1 MIDPQGQANKWVRNM
16 NKDAGLEQQD
26 PVFEVVSLVLLS
38 AGSQWCLVA
47 LSAGSQWVRFVLRD
61 DPQAANR
68 DEVGG

>member
-1 MIDPQGQANKWVRNM
+1 M
-16 NKDAGLEQQD
+16 
-26 PVFEVVSLVLLS
+26 FEVVSLVLLS